1 MKPRRRRPNL
11 TEKLAAALL
20 RLTEGGRPLIPEP
33 LRSEGTAAQIC
44 AAVQFDHDPIPYA
57 NGGTTAPQNLTPRS
71 IPGHQAKTAK
81 VDIPRMS
88 KGKRLSEKQRAFCR
102 KMQAKAGQIADH
114 EAAIRKSRI
123 VRSQPLP
130 CGRNSAWKK
139 PLNGNAVPRAP
150 QAQPSSKSKEK
161 VFR

>member
-33 LRSEGTAAQIC
+33 IRSEGSAADITRS
-44 AAVQFDHDPIPYA
+44 VQFDHDPIPYA

-71 IPGHQAKTAK
+71 IAGHQAKTAK

-88 KGKRLSEKQRAFCR
+88 KGRRLSEKQQAFCR
-102 KMQAKAGQIADH
+102 KLLAKAGQIADVH
-114 EAAIRKSRI
+114 AQRKRKGP
-123 VRSQPLP
+123 PLP
-130 CGRNSAWKK
+130 CGRNSPYKK
-139 PLNGNAVPRAP
+139 PLNGNAVRRSP

>member
-1 MKPRRRRPNL
+1 MKRRRQPNL

-20 RLTEGGRPLIPEP
+20 RLAEGGRPLIPEP
-33 LRSEGTAAQIC
+33 LRSEGTAQQIC

-71 IPGHQAKTAK
+71 IAGHQAKTAK

-88 KGKRLSEKQRAFCR
+88 KGKRLSEKQQAFGR
-102 KMQAKAGQIADH
+102 KLLAKAGQIADAH
-114 EAAIRKSRI
+114 AQRKRKGP
-123 VRSQPLP
+123 PLP
-130 CGRNSAWKK
+130 CGRNSAYKK
-139 PLNGNAVPRAP
+139 PLNGNAVRRAP
-150 QAQPSSKSKEK
+150 QAQSSSKSKEK